1 MGEPARS
8 VMSEPA
14 LAAEIAACLAPRKFD
29 AREAEALAQCLQALR
44 AADGLTQRLDAWER
58 LINWLRSVPLAS
70 AVDEA
75 GMLAEPA
82 LARWSMLFAVGDSS
96 QVVAGL
102 LKSAFAETLRESES
116 ANLFGSAGLPGG
128 RGFFAELSGRLLRK
142 LLPQPGDEH
151 DLARLLQ
158 RLFHNRRQIERFARL
173 PPEVFDRLVALV
185 GSADADVLQG
195 LRAGFADGLRLLA
208 VRVQAEGLAANMRE
222 RYAPPSIAQ
231 APFYRI
237 AADADAVASQWQ
249 STGEVSASAMALR
262 ESILACRK
270 AMDEVARK
278 LDTQG
283 VSVDMVYALDV
294 LDRCLARMDLMLAI
308 VQGAPGAERNAG
320 IHQLLALLMVATH
333 NDRSLRH
340 LTAVNLQMLQ
350 RKIVERTGRSGEHYI
365 AWTRAEYWH
374 IWLAAA
380 GGGMLTVFTAAMKLA
395 IGGTQLPL
403 FVSGLLQGLNYAAS
417 FLLLQA
423 LGLILATKQPA
434 MTAAALASIMREHR
448 GSERLD
454 LIVTTTVQIVRSQL
468 AAALANVIVVSLG
481 AYAFSTLWQLAA
493 GAPFIDA
500 AKAQQVVETL
510 SPVTSLTIWY
520 AALTGVILW
529 AASVIG
535 GWFDNWAV
543 LHRLPRAIA
552 EHRLG
557 ARVGRARMVRLAGS
571 VSRNISGWGTNISLG
586 LMLGLVPAV
595 GAFLGLPLDV
605 RHVTLNTG
613 ILSIATAAMG
623 ERWYGGFLLWAIAG
637 IGTMFVLNL
646 GVSFVLSLY
655 TAARAFGLPRT
666 FLLDFARALARRFR
680 RTPGQFFLPPG
691 SEKLPPG

>member
-1 MGEPARS
+1 VPEPS
-8 VMSEPA
+8 LS
-14 LAAEIAACLAPRKFD
+14 AEIAACLAPRRFD
-29 AREAEALAQCLQALR
+29 AREAEALAQRLEALR

-58 LINWLRSVPLAS
+58 LIDWLRSVPQAN

-75 GMLAEPA
+75 GMLAESA
-82 LARWSMLFAVGDSS
+82 LARWSMLFTVGDSS
-96 QVVAGL
+96 QVVRSL
-102 LKSAFAETLRESES
+102 LKSAFAEVLRESES

-128 RGFFAELSGRLLRK
+128 RGFFAELSDRLLRK
-142 LLPQPGDEH
+142 LLPQPADEH

-158 RLFHNRRQIERFARL
+158 RLFGSKRRIERFARL

-185 GSADADVLQG
+185 GSADADVLQA
-195 LRAGFADGLRLLA
+195 LRAGFADGLRLIA
-208 VRVQAEGLAANMRE
+208 VRAQSEGLAERMRY

-231 APFYRI
+231 APFFRI
-237 AADADAVASQWQ
+237 VADADAAARQWQ
-249 STGEVSASAMALR
+249 SNGDVSAAATALR
-262 ESILACRK
+262 ASLLACRK

-294 LDRCLARMDLMLAI
+294 LDRCLLRMDLMLTIMQSTA
-308 VQGAPGAERNAG
+308 GPERNAG
-320 IHQLLALLMVATH
+320 IHQLLSLLMVATH
-333 NDRSLRH
+333 NDRSVRH
-340 LTAVNLQMLQ
+340 LTAANLQMLQ

-380 GGGMLTVFTAAMKLA
+380 GGGALTVFTAAMKLSLS
-395 IGGTQLPL
+395 GLDLPL

-434 MTAAALASIMREHR
+434 MTAAALATIMREHR
-448 GSERLD
+448 GAERLD
-454 LIVTTTVQIVRSQL
+454 LIVSTTVQIVRSQF
-468 AAALANVIVVSLG
+468 AAALANVIVVSIG
-481 AYAFSTLWQLAA
+481 AYAFSTLWGLAA
-493 GAPFIDA
+493 GRPFIDP

-510 SPVTSLTIWY
+510 SPVTSLTVWY
-520 AALTGVILW
+520 AALTGIILW

-543 LHRLPRAIA
+543 LHQLPRALA

-557 ARVGRARMVRLAGS
+557 LRIGRGRMVRLAGS
-571 VSRNISGWGTNISLG
+571 VARNISGWGTNISLG
-586 LMLGLVPAV
+586 LLLGLVPAI

-613 ILSIATAAMG
+613 ILSIATSAMG

-637 IGTMFVLNL
+637 IGSMFVLNL

-666 FLLDFARALARRFR
+666 FLLDFARALGRRFL

-691 SEKLPPG
+691 RGDRPPA